1 MQDRKPTLLSI
12 STGMLCLFVLPV
24 MAFAQTNAPSH
35 QGQIWGSV
43 QTEGR
48 STNDLYNRGVT
59 IVIRQFH
66 EHRAGRIVATSL
78 VDHGHYSVNMQ
89 ALPAASYVIQVDP
102 GDSDY
107 QPGVRIIK
115 YAGQN
120 SGVRQNWT
128 LSMYQ
133 SAVPSKE

>member
-1 MQDRKPTLLSI
+1 MQDRKPTLLGI
-12 STGMLCLFVLPV
+12 SMGMLCLFVLPV

-48 STNDLYNRGVT
+48 STNDIYNRDVT
-59 IVIRQFH
+59 IVVRQYR

-89 ALPAASYVIQVDP
+89 SLPAAFYVIQVDP

-107 QPGVRIIK
+107 QSGVRIIQ
-115 YAGQN
+115 YPAQN
-120 SGVRQNWT
+120 ASVRQNWT
-128 LSMYQ
+128 LSMLQ